1 MFLSTVLFPDIRLT
15 SCKGGSEGGID
26 IASSVFFFK
35 LLVSAELL
43 KLDRNQIWKIKFSYR
58 FLSLKRAF

>member
-1 MFLSTVLFPDIRLT
+1 MFLSTVLFPDIRLI
-15 SCKGGSEGGID
+15 SRKGGSEGGMD
-26 IASSVFFFK
+26 IASSVFLFK
-35 LLVSAELL
+35 LPVSAELL